1 MVALTDGREISRYG
15 AVFERT
21 FIFDAFATDWLVED
35 PVESRPVSPGKFPL
49 RCQNREID

>member
-21 FIFDAFATDWLVED
+21 FIFDAFATDWLVEEQTGLTGKI
-35 PVESRPVSPGKFPL
+35 PVEMPKPG
-49 RCQNREID
+49 N